1 MQLSDTDFLIVGGGI
16 LGAATAWSLAQRVPS
31 GTRIHIVEAGLTA
44 SATTSQAA
52 ALLTR
57 VRPDPAMAALVA
69 ETFSAI
75 QQLDQVL
82 DTPLPFRKVG
92 SLHLATQAAGM
103 AYLKNT
109 DENAKALGL
118 STEWPDSY
126 RITSLCPWLAPTQ
139 GAQALFVADDGYMDP
154 AQLAQ
159 GYLSAARKLGVEIVQ
174 NCRVN
179 ELLLEGGRISGV
191 STTAG
196 NIKANTVICCAGPWS
211 TAMLAEVGVH
221 LAMAPV
227 RSSYWI
233 SEDDSALF
241 PSDSPMVILPDASA
255 YARPE
260 VGGLLFGLR
269 DRQAVYGDPANLP
282 DDIHGYLFNCDP
294 DGWECLEAGWEGL
307 AEVFPAIEQL
317 GIAHYLTGVSSYTPD
332 GKPLIGATNIPGLLV
347 GTGCSGG
354 GIALSGG
361 MGRLLAEIALEQEP
375 FCPTAPFDLQRFGQ
389 VDPFDES
396 FREQCALARS
406 KKQSG

>member
-1 MQLSDTDFLIVGGGI
+1 MQHTDTDYLIIGGGI
-16 LGAATAWSLAQRVPS
+16 LGGATAWSLAQRAPA
-31 GTRIHIVEAGLTA
+31 GTRIRIVEAGLTA

-82 DTPLPFRKVG
+82 DTPLPLRKVG
-92 SLHLATQAAGM
+92 SLHLATQDAGK

-109 DENAKALGL
+109 DDNAKALGL
-118 STEWPDSY
+118 STEWADAS
-126 RITSLCPWLAPTQ
+126 RVTDLCPWLSPPESA
-139 GAQALFVADDGYMDP
+139 GALFVEDDGYMDP

-159 GYLSAARKLGVEIVQ
+159 GYLSAARKLGVEVVQ
-174 NCRVN
+174 NCRV
-179 ELLLEGGRISGV
+179 EGLLLEAGRVAGV
-191 STTAG
+191 STAAG
-196 NIKANTVICCAGPWS
+196 DIQASTVICCAGPWS

-233 SEDDSALF
+233 SEDDTALF
-241 PSDSPMVILPDASA
+241 PADSPMVILPDASA

-269 DRQAVYGDPANLP
+269 DQQAVYGDPANLP
-282 DDIHGYLFNCDP
+282 HDIHGYLFNCDP

-307 AEVFPAIEQL
+307 AAVFPAIERL

-332 GKPLIGATNIPGLLV
+332 GKPLIGATNVPGLLV

-361 MGRLLAEIALEQEP
+361 MGRLLAEIALELEP
-375 FCPTAPFDLQRFGQ
+375 FCSAAPFDMSRFGQ